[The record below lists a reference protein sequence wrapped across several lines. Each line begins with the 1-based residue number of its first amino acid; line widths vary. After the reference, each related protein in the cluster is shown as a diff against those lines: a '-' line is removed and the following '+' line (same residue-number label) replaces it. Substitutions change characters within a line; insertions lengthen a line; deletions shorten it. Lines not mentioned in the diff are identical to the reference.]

1 MIPHYGT
8 TRLLPILALFVLSIT
23 AANAGV
29 VQVDFV
35 PDRMLTTPNQ
45 SIDIDLDSNGTVDFI
60 FFYDLYQNGA
70 FLHVNVPLDLQETN
84 GVVVNGF
91 KNEFGKDQI
100 LPLDSGATI
109 SAASLFNGPIS
120 GNGPLFAQPSFG
132 GGDIMEGRGD
142 NYIGFKFAR
151 NGTTHYGWF
160 FVNVDSAGTYAAIKG
175 YGYETT
181 PEVPITIGSAGIVR
195 VERITVAGYSGVTAI
210 ATPGGTLLME
220 ATVLPENATNKNVV
234 WEVNDTSI
242 AMITADGILVARR
255 NGEVLVTA
263 TSVDNPGVAGSA
275 SITISGQP
283 TTTAVRAEPPA
294 SGVEIAYLV
303 ESGMIRVD
311 RPVGG
316 SAPATIIVTD
326 ISGRTVAAERIDGS
340 TGTSLLDMSALRS
353 GVYFVLYNGENGI
366 ARRRFAVAR

>member
-1 MIPHYGT
+1 MITHYRT
-8 TRLLPILALFVLSIT
+8 TRILWILGLLLLSIPS
-23 AANAGV
+23 ARAGV

-35 PDRMLTTPNQ
+35 PDLLLTTPNQ
-45 SIDIDLDSNGTVDFI
+45 AINIDLDSNGTVDFI

-70 FLHVNVPLDLQETN
+70 FLHVNVPLDLQGTN

-91 KNEFGKDQI
+91 RNEFGKDQI

-142 NYIGFKFAR
+142 NYIGFRFTR
-151 NGTTHYGWF
+151 NGATHYGWF
-160 FVNVDSAGTYAAIKG
+160 FVNVDSAGVYAAIKG
-175 YGYETT
+175 YAYEAT

-195 VERITVAGYSGVTAI
+195 VEMIRVSGYAGVSGI

-220 ATVLPENATNKNVV
+220 ATVFPDNATNKNVV
-234 WEVNDTSI
+234 WDVNDTTI
-242 AMITADGILVARR
+242 ATITSDGILVARK

-283 TTTAVRAEPPA
+283 TTSVRPSAIASGVRIDFLPESRMLRIDRNGDPA
-294 SGVEIAYLV
+294 SG
-303 ESGMIRVD
+303 
-311 RPVGG
+311 
-316 SAPATIIVTD
+316 TIIVSD
-326 ISGRTVAAERIDGS
+326 ISGRTVATERIDAS
-340 TGTSLLDMSALRS
+340 ASTSLLDLSALRS
-353 GVYFVLYNGENGI
+353 GDYFVLYNGDDGI
-366 ARRRFAVAR
+366 ARRRFGVAR